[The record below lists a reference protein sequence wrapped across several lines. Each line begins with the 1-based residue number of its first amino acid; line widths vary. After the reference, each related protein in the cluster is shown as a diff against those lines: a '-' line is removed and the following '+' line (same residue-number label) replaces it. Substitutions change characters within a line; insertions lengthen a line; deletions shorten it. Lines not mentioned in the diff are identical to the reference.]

1 MIVTKFGGTSMASA
15 EQFKKVK
22 SIIDA
27 NPERQVVVVS
37 AAGKKTSDDIKITDL
52 LYTLHTHL
60 QYGVPYTDIWNMIEG
75 RYLEISRDLELSC
88 DIASD
93 LAAIKS
99 QLKKGMDQNY
109 LISRGEYL
117 SAKLMSAYLGF
128 DFVDSKDVIRFTY
141 SGTVDVERS
150 EQNAKKVFSSHG
162 KIVVPGFYGSYPNGE
177 ICLFS
182 RGGSDVTGSYLAR
195 FLNAKIYENWTDV
208 PGTLTADPRIV
219 ENPKTISQITY
230 TELRELS
237 YMGAN
242 VLHEDSISP
251 LQEKNISINIRNTN
265 EPSCPGTIIKRDCND
280 DSSVITG
287 IAGKKDF
294 VSFDILKDHMS
305 TEIGFTRRVL
315 EIFEDYK
322 INVEHIPT
330 GIDSVSVIVSGASVA
345 GCMYDIVSRIEN
357 ELGAKVNAKKE
368 LALIAIVG
376 RNMAGKSGI
385 CARIFA
391 SLSAVG
397 VNIKMIAQPPDETN
411 IIVGV
416 DNSNYKKA
424 IKALYEDFEEA
435 KWI

>member
-22 SIIDA
+22 SIIDE
-27 NPERQVVVVS
+27 NPARQVVVVS
-37 AAGKKTSDDIKITDL
+37 AAGKKNSNDIKITDL

-60 QYGVPYTDIWNMIEG
+60 VYGVPYDDIWGMISG
-75 RYLEISRDLELSC
+75 RYIEIKEELGLDC
-88 DIASD
+88 DIEAE
-93 LAAIKS
+93 LNKIKGE
-99 QLKKGMDQNY
+99 LNKNLDQNY

-128 DFVDSKDVIRFTY
+128 DFVDAKDVIRFTY
-141 SGTVDVERS
+141 SGTVDMERS
-150 EQNAKKVFSSHG
+150 EQNAKKAFSRRG
-162 KIVVPGFYGSYPNGE
+162 NIVVPGFYGSYPNGE

-182 RGGSDVTGSYLAR
+182 RGGSDITGSYLAR
-195 FLNAKIYENWTDV
+195 FLNARIYENWTDV

-219 ENPKTISQITY
+219 DNPKTISQITY

-242 VLHEDSISP
+242 VLHEDSITP
-251 LQEKNISINIRNTN
+251 VQEKNISINIRNTN
-265 EPSCPGTIIKRDCND
+265 EPSCPGTIIKRECND
-280 DSSVITG
+280 DSAVITG
-287 IAGKKDF
+287 ISGKKDF

-330 GIDSVSVIVSGASVA
+330 GIDSVSVVVSGTSV
-345 GCMYDIVSRIEN
+345 GSNMYDIVARIES
-357 ELGAKVNAKKE
+357 ELGAKVRAKKE

-376 RNMAGKSGI
+376 RNMVGKNGI
-385 CARIFA
+385 CAKIFA

-397 VNIKMIAQPPDETN
+397 INIKMIAQPPDETN

-416 DNSNYKKA
+416 DNNNYQKA
-424 IKALYEDFEEA
+424 IKALYKDFEEA
-435 KWI
+435 DWI

>member
-15 EQFKKVK
+15 DQFKKVK

-27 NPERQVVVVS
+27 DPARQVVVVS
-37 AAGKKTSDDIKITDL
+37 AAGKKNSSDIKITDL

-60 QYGVPYTDIWNMIEG
+60 VYGVPYDDIWGMIAG
-75 RYLEISRDLELSC
+75 RYIEIKEELGLTY
-88 DIASD
+88 DIEAD
-93 LAAIKS
+93 LAKIKGE
-99 QLKKGMDQNY
+99 LGKDLDQNY

-128 DFVDSKDVIRFTY
+128 DFVDAKDIIRFAY
-141 SGTVDVERS
+141 NGTVDLERS
-150 EQNAKKVFSSHG
+150 EQNAKKAFSRRG
-162 KIVVPGFYGSYPNGE
+162 NIVVPGFYGSYPNGE

-182 RGGSDVTGSYLAR
+182 RGGSDITGSYLAR
-195 FLNAKIYENWTDV
+195 FLNARIYENWTDV

-219 ENPKTISQITY
+219 DNPKTIAQITY

-242 VLHEDSISP
+242 VLHEDSITP
-251 LQEKNISINIRNTN
+251 VQEKNISINIRNTN
-265 EPSCPGTIIKRDCND
+265 EPSCPGTIIKRECND
-280 DSSVITG
+280 DKSVITG
-287 IAGKKDF
+287 ISGKKDF

-305 TEIGFTRRVL
+305 TEVGFTRRVL

-330 GIDSVSVIVSGASVA
+330 GIDSVSVVVSGSSVGA
-345 GCMYDIVSRIEN
+345 NMYDIVARIES
-357 ELGAKVNAKKE
+357 ELGAKVRAKKE

-376 RNMAGKSGI
+376 RNMAGKNGI

-397 VNIKMIAQPPDETN
+397 INIKMIAQPPDETN

-416 DNSNYKKA
+416 DNNNYKKA
-424 IKALYEDFEEA
+424 IRALYEDFE
-435 KWI
+435 KNDWL

>member
-1 MIVTKFGGTSMASA
+1 MASA
-15 EQFKKVK
+15 DQFKKVK

-27 NPERQVVVVS
+27 NPARQVVVVS
-37 AAGKKTSDDIKITDL
+37 AAGKKNSKDIKITDL

-60 QYGVPYTDIWNMIEG
+60 VYGVPYDDIWGMIAG
-75 RYLEISRDLELSC
+75 RYIEIKEELGLDCNIEAELSK
-88 DIASD
+88 
-93 LAAIKS
+93 IKS
-99 QLKKGMDQNY
+99 ELNKNIDQNY

-117 SAKLMSAYLGF
+117 SARLMSAYLGF
-128 DFVDSKDVIRFTY
+128 DFVDAKDIIRFTY
-141 SGTVDVERS
+141 SGTVDVESS
-150 EQNAKKVFSSHG
+150 EQRTKKAFSSHG
-162 KIVVPGFYGSYPNGE
+162 NIVVPGFYGAYPNGE

-182 RGGSDVTGSYLAR
+182 RGGSDITGSYLAS
-195 FLNAKIYENWTDV
+195 FLCARIYENWTDV

-219 ENPKTISQITY
+219 DNPKTIEQITY

-242 VLHEDSISP
+242 VLHEDSITP
-251 LQEKNISINIRNTN
+251 VQEKNISINIRNTN
-265 EPSCPGTIIKRDCND
+265 EPSCPGTIIKRECHDG
-280 DSSVITG
+280 SAIITG
-287 IAGKKDF
+287 ISGKKDF

-330 GIDSVSVIVSGASVA
+330 GIDSVSVVVSGASV
-345 GCMYDIVSRIEN
+345 GGNMYDIVARIEN
-357 ELGAKVNAKKE
+357 ELGAKVRAKKE

-376 RNMAGKSGI
+376 RNMVGKSGI

-391 SLSAVG
+391 SLSAAG
-397 VNIKMIAQPPDETN
+397 INIKMIAQPPDETN

-416 DNSNYKKA
+416 DNNNYQKA
-424 IKALYEDFEEA
+424 IKALYEDFEKA
-435 KWI
+435 NWI

>member
-27 NPERQVVVVS
+27 KPERQVVVVS
-37 AAGKKTSDDIKITDL
+37 APGKKTSDDVKITDL

-60 QYGVPYTDIWNMIEG
+60 QYGVPYGDIWGMIEG
-75 RYLEISRDLELSC
+75 RYLEIEEDLGLDC
-88 DIASD
+88 DIASE
-93 LAAIKS
+93 LARIKS

-117 SAKLMSAYLGF
+117 AAKLMSSYLGF
-128 DFVDSKDVIRFTY
+128 DFVDSKDIIRFTY
-141 SGTVDVERS
+141 SGTVDLERS
-150 EQNAKKVFSSHG
+150 EQNAKKAFSSHG
-162 KIVVPGFYGSYPNGE
+162 NIVVPGFYGSYPNGD

-182 RGGSDVTGSYLAR
+182 RGGSDITGSYLAR
-195 FLNAKIYENWTDV
+195 FLDARIYENWTDV
-208 PGTLTADPRIV
+208 PGTLAADPRIV

-280 DSSVITG
+280 DSSIITG
-287 IAGKKDF
+287 ISGKKDF

-330 GIDSVSVIVSGASVA
+330 GIDSASVIVSGASVA
-345 GCMYDIVSRIEN
+345 GCMYDIVSKIES
-357 ELGAKVNAKKE
+357 ELGAKVRAKKE
-368 LALIAIVG
+368 MALIAIVG
-376 RNMAGKSGI
+376 RNMVGKSGI

-397 VNIKMIAQPPDETN
+397 INIKMIAQPPDETN

-416 DNSNYKKA
+416 DNNNYQKA
-424 IKALYEDFEEA
+424 IKALYDDF
-435 KWI
+435 KSVDWI

>member
-22 SIIDA
+22 SIIDE
-27 NPERQVVVVS
+27 NPARQVVVVS
-37 AAGKKTSDDIKITDL
+37 AAGKKNSSDIKITDL

-60 QYGVPYTDIWNMIEG
+60 VYGVPYDDIWGMIAG
-75 RYLEISRDLELSC
+75 RYIEIRDELGLDC
-88 DIASD
+88 DIEAD
-93 LAAIKS
+93 LKKIQKE
-99 QLKKGMDQNY
+99 LGKGMDQNY

-117 SAKLMSAYLGF
+117 SAKLMSSYLGF
-128 DFVDSKDVIRFTY
+128 DFVDAKDIIRFTY
-141 SGTVDVERS
+141 GGTVDMERS
-150 EQNAKKVFSSHG
+150 EQNAKKAFSSRG

-182 RGGSDVTGSYLAR
+182 RGGSDITGSYLAR
-195 FLNAKIYENWTDV
+195 FLNARVYENWTDV

-219 ENPKTISQITY
+219 DNPKTISQITY

-242 VLHEDSISP
+242 VLHEDSITP
-251 LQEKNISINIRNTN
+251 VQEKNISINIRNTN
-265 EPSCPGTIIKRDCND
+265 EPSCPGTIIKRECND
-280 DSSVITG
+280 DSAVITG
-287 IAGKKDF
+287 ISGKKDF

-330 GIDSVSVIVSGASVA
+330 GIDSVSVVVSGTSV
-345 GCMYDIVSRIEN
+345 GSNMYDIVARIES
-357 ELGAKVNAKKE
+357 ELGARVRAKKE

-376 RNMAGKSGI
+376 RNMVGKNGI

-391 SLSAVG
+391 SLSAAG
-397 VNIKMIAQPPDETN
+397 INIKMIAQPPDETN

-424 IKALYEDFEEA
+424 IRALYEDFEREN
-435 KWI
+435 WI

>member
-15 EQFKKVK
+15 DQFKKVK
-22 SIIDA
+22 SIIDR
-27 NPERQVVVVS
+27 NSDRQVVVVS
-37 AAGKKTSDDIKITDL
+37 AAGKKDSKDIKITDL

-60 QYGVPYTDIWNMIEG
+60 VYGVPYDDIWGMIEG
-75 RYLEISRDLELSC
+75 RYLEIARELELDC
-88 DIASD
+88 NIEAE
-93 LAAIKS
+93 LAKIKGELGKS
-99 QLKKGMDQNY
+99 IDQNY

-128 DFVDSKDVIRFTY
+128 DFVDAKDIIRFTY
-141 SGTVDVERS
+141 SGTVDVESS
-150 EQNAKKVFSSHG
+150 EQRTKKAFSSRG
-162 KIVVPGFYGSYPNGE
+162 KIVVPGFYGAYPNGD

-182 RGGSDVTGSYLAR
+182 RGGSDITGSYLAR
-195 FLNAKIYENWTDV
+195 FLGARVYENWTDV

-219 ENPKTISQITY
+219 DNPKTISQITY

-242 VLHEDSISP
+242 VLHEDSITP
-251 LQEKNISINIRNTN
+251 VQEKNISINIRNTN
-265 EPSCPGTIIKRDCND
+265 EPSCPGTIIKRECND
-280 DSSVITG
+280 DSTVITG
-287 IAGKKDF
+287 ISGKKDF

-330 GIDSVSVIVSGASVA
+330 GIDSVSVVVSGASV
-345 GCMYDIVSRIEN
+345 GSNMYDIVARIES
-357 ELGAKVNAKKE
+357 ELGAKVRAKKE

-376 RNMAGKSGI
+376 RNMVGKSGI

-416 DNSNYKKA
+416 DNNNYKKA
-424 IKALYEDFEEA
+424 IRALYEDFEKA
-435 KWI
+435 DWI

>member
-15 EQFKKVK
+15 EQFRKVK
-22 SIIDA
+22 SIIDE
-27 NPERQVVVVS
+27 NPARQVVVVS
-37 AAGKKTSDDIKITDL
+37 AAGKKNSGDIKITDL

-60 QYGVPYTDIWNMIEG
+60 VYGVPYDDIWGMIAG
-75 RYLEISRDLELSC
+75 RYIEIKEELGLDCDIEADLKKIKNELS
-88 DIASD
+88 
-93 LAAIKS
+93 KS
-99 QLKKGMDQNY
+99 IDQNY

-117 SAKLMSAYLGF
+117 SAKLMSSYLGF
-128 DFVDSKDVIRFTY
+128 DFVDSKDLIRFTY

-150 EQNAKKVFSSHG
+150 EQNTKKAFSRRG

-182 RGGSDVTGSYLAR
+182 RGGSDITGSYLAR
-195 FLNAKIYENWTDV
+195 FLNARVYENWTDV

-219 ENPKTISQITY
+219 DNPKTISQITY

-242 VLHEDSISP
+242 VLHEDSITP
-251 LQEKNISINIRNTN
+251 VQEKNISINIRNTN
-265 EPSCPGTIIKRDCND
+265 EPSCPGTIIKRECND
-280 DSSVITG
+280 DSMVITG
-287 IAGKKDF
+287 ISGKKDF

-330 GIDSVSVIVSGASVA
+330 GIDSVSVIVSGTSV
-345 GCMYDIVSRIEN
+345 GSNMYDIVARIESD
-357 ELGAKVNAKKE
+357 LGARVNAKKE

-376 RNMAGKSGI
+376 RNMVGKSGI

-391 SLSAVG
+391 ALSAVG
-397 VNIKMIAQPPDETN
+397 INIKMIAQPPDETN

-424 IKALYEDFEEA
+424 IKALYEDFEKA
-435 KWI
+435 NWI

>member
-15 EQFKKVK
+15 DQFRKVK

-27 NPERQVVVVS
+27 NPARQVVVVS
-37 AAGKKTSDDIKITDL
+37 AAGKKNSNDIKITDL

-60 QYGVPYTDIWNMIEG
+60 IYGVPYDDIWGMIEG
-75 RYLEISRDLELSC
+75 RYLEIARELC
-88 DIASD
+88 LDCNIEAE
-93 LAAIKS
+93 LAKIKGE
-99 QLKKGMDQNY
+99 LNKNIDQNY

-117 SAKLMSAYLGF
+117 SARLMSAYLGF
-128 DFVDSKDVIRFTY
+128 DFVDAKDIIRFTY
-141 SGTVDVERS
+141 SGTVDVESS
-150 EQNAKKVFSSHG
+150 EAKTKKAFSSHG
-162 KIVVPGFYGSYPNGE
+162 NIVVPGFYGSYPNGE

-182 RGGSDVTGSYLAR
+182 RGGSDITGSYLAR
-195 FLNAKIYENWTDV
+195 FLNARIYENWTDV

-219 ENPKTISQITY
+219 DNPKTISQITY

-242 VLHEDSISP
+242 VLHEDSITP
-251 LQEKNISINIRNTN
+251 VQEKNISINIRNTN
-265 EPSCPGTIIKRDCND
+265 EPSCPGTIIKRECHDE
-280 DSSVITG
+280 SAIITG
-287 IAGKKDF
+287 ISGKKDF

-330 GIDSVSVIVSGASVA
+330 GIDSVSVVVSGSSV
-345 GCMYDIVSRIEN
+345 GSNMYDIVARIEN
-357 ELGAKVNAKKE
+357 ELGAKVRAKKE

-376 RNMAGKSGI
+376 RNMVGKSGI

-397 VNIKMIAQPPDETN
+397 INIKMIAQPPDETN

-416 DNSNYKKA
+416 DNNNYKKA
-424 IKALYEDFEEA
+424 IKALYEDFEKA
-435 KWI
+435 NWI

>member
-22 SIIDA
+22 SIIDE
-27 NPERQVVVVS
+27 NPARQVVVVS
-37 AAGKKTSDDIKITDL
+37 AAGKKNSSDIKITDL

-60 QYGVPYTDIWNMIEG
+60 VYGVPYDDIWGMISG
-75 RYLEISRDLELSC
+75 RYIEIKEELGLNC
-88 DIASD
+88 DIEAE
-93 LAAIKS
+93 LAKIKGE
-99 QLKKGMDQNY
+99 LNKNLDQNY

-128 DFVDSKDVIRFTY
+128 DFVDAKDIIRFTY
-141 SGTVDVERS
+141 SGTVDTERS
-150 EQNAKKVFSSHG
+150 EQNAKKAFSRRG
-162 KIVVPGFYGSYPNGE
+162 NIVVPGFYGSYPNGE

-182 RGGSDVTGSYLAR
+182 RGGSDITGSYLAR
-195 FLNAKIYENWTDV
+195 FLNARIYENWTDV

-219 ENPKTISQITY
+219 DNPKTISQITY

-242 VLHEDSISP
+242 VLHEDSITP
-251 LQEKNISINIRNTN
+251 VQEKNISINIRNTN
-265 EPSCPGTIIKRDCND
+265 EPSCPGTIIKRECND
-280 DSSVITG
+280 DSAVITG
-287 IAGKKDF
+287 ISGKKDF

-330 GIDSVSVIVSGASVA
+330 GIDSVSVVVSGTSV
-345 GCMYDIVSRIEN
+345 GSNMYDIVARIEN
-357 ELGAKVNAKKE
+357 ELGARVRAKKE

-376 RNMAGKSGI
+376 RNRVGKSGI

-397 VNIKMIAQPPDETN
+397 INIKMIAQPPDETN

-424 IKALYEDFEEA
+424 IKALYADFEA
-435 KWI
+435 ANWI

>member
-15 EQFKKVK
+15 EQFQKVK

-27 NPERQVVVVS
+27 NPARQVVVVS
-37 AAGKKTSDDIKITDL
+37 AAGKKDSKDIKITDL

-60 QYGVPYTDIWNMIEG
+60 VYGVPYDDIWGMIEG
-75 RYLEISRDLELSC
+75 RYLEIARDLGINC
-88 DIASD
+88 DIEAD
-93 LAAIKS
+93 LAKIKGE
-99 QLKKGMDQNY
+99 LNKNLDQNY

-117 SAKLMSAYLGF
+117 SARLMSAYLGF
-128 DFVDSKDVIRFTY
+128 DFVDAKDIIRFTY
-141 SGTVDVERS
+141 SGAVDIERS
-150 EQNAKKVFSSHG
+150 EQNAKRAFSSRG
-162 KIVVPGFYGSYPNGE
+162 GIVVPGFYGSYPNGE

-182 RGGSDVTGSYLAR
+182 RGGSDITGSYLAR
-195 FLNAKIYENWTDV
+195 FLGARIYENWTDV

-219 ENPKTISQITY
+219 DNPKTISQITY

-242 VLHEDSISP
+242 VLHEDSITP
-251 LQEKNISINIRNTN
+251 VQEKNISINIRNTN
-265 EPSCPGTIIKRDCND
+265 EPSCPGTIIKRECND
-280 DSSVITG
+280 DSAVITG
-287 IAGKKDF
+287 ISGKKDF

-330 GIDSVSVIVSGASVA
+330 GIDSVSVIVSGSSV
-345 GCMYDIVSRIEN
+345 GSNMYDIVARIEE
-357 ELGAKVNAKKE
+357 ELGARVRAKKE

-376 RNMAGKSGI
+376 RNMVGKNGI

-397 VNIKMIAQPPDETN
+397 INIKMIAQPPDETN

-416 DNSNYKKA
+416 DNNNYQKA
-424 IKALYEDFEEA
+424 IRALYEDFEKA
-435 KWI
+435 NWI

>member
-15 EQFKKVK
+15 DQFKKVK

-27 NPERQVVVVS
+27 NPARQVVVVS
-37 AAGKKTSDDIKITDL
+37 AAGKKDSKDIKITDL

-60 QYGVPYTDIWNMIEG
+60 VYGVPYDDIWGMISG
-75 RYLEISRDLELSC
+75 RYIEIKEELGLNC
-88 DIASD
+88 DIEAE
-93 LAAIKS
+93 LAKIKGE
-99 QLKKGMDQNY
+99 LNKNLDQNY

-128 DFVDSKDVIRFTY
+128 DFVDAKDIIRFTY
-141 SGTVDVERS
+141 SGTVDMERS
-150 EQNAKKVFSSHG
+150 EQNAKKAFSSRG
-162 KIVVPGFYGSYPNGE
+162 NIVVPGFYGSYPNGE

-182 RGGSDVTGSYLAR
+182 RGGSDITGSYLAR
-195 FLNAKIYENWTDV
+195 FLNARIYENWTDV

-219 ENPKTISQITY
+219 DNPKTISQITY

-242 VLHEDSISP
+242 VLHEDSITP
-251 LQEKNISINIRNTN
+251 VQEKNISINIRNTN
-265 EPSCPGTIIKRDCND
+265 EPSCPGTIIKRECND
-280 DSSVITG
+280 DSAFITG
-287 IAGKKDF
+287 ISGKKDF

-330 GIDSVSVIVSGASVA
+330 GIDSVSVIVSGTSV
-345 GCMYDIVSRIEN
+345 GGNMYDIVARIEN
-357 ELGAKVNAKKE
+357 ELGAKVRAKKE

-376 RNMAGKSGI
+376 RNMVGKSGI

-391 SLSAVG
+391 SLSAAG
-397 VNIKMIAQPPDETN
+397 INIKMIAQPPDETN

-416 DNSNYKKA
+416 DNNNYQKA
-424 IKALYEDFEEA
+424 IKALYEDFEKA
-435 KWI
+435 NWI

>member
-22 SIIDA
+22 SIIDE
-27 NPERQVVVVS
+27 NPARQVVVVS
-37 AAGKKTSDDIKITDL
+37 AAGKKHSKDIKITDL

-60 QYGVPYTDIWNMIEG
+60 VYGVPYDDIWGMIAG
-75 RYLEISRDLELSC
+75 RYIEIKEELGLDC
-88 DIASD
+88 DIEAD
-93 LAAIKS
+93 LAKIKNE
-99 QLKKGMDQNY
+99 LGKGIDQNY

-117 SAKLMSAYLGF
+117 SAKLMSSYLGF
-128 DFVDSKDVIRFTY
+128 DFVDAKDIIRFTY

-150 EQNAKKVFSSHG
+150 EQNAKKAFSSRG

-182 RGGSDVTGSYLAR
+182 RGGSDITGSYLAR
-195 FLNAKIYENWTDV
+195 FLNARIYENWTDV

-219 ENPKTISQITY
+219 DNPKTISQITY

-242 VLHEDSISP
+242 VLHEDSITP
-251 LQEKNISINIRNTN
+251 VQEKNMSINIRNTN
-265 EPSCPGTIIKRDCND
+265 EPSCPGTIIKRECND
-280 DSSVITG
+280 DSAVITG
-287 IAGKKDF
+287 ISGKKDF

-330 GIDSVSVIVSGASVA
+330 GIDSVSVVVSGSSV
-345 GCMYDIVSRIEN
+345 GSNMYDIVARIEN
-357 ELGAKVNAKKE
+357 ELGARVRAKKE

-376 RNMAGKSGI
+376 RNMVGKNGI

-391 SLSAVG
+391 SLSSVG

-424 IKALYEDFEEA
+424 IKALYEDFEKA
-435 KWI
+435 NWI

>member
-15 EQFKKVK
+15 EQFRKVK
-22 SIIDA
+22 SIIDE
-27 NPERQVVVVS
+27 NPARQVVVVS
-37 AAGKKTSDDIKITDL
+37 AAGKKNSSDIKITDL

-60 QYGVPYTDIWNMIEG
+60 VYGVPYDDIWGMIAG
-75 RYLEISRDLELSC
+75 RYLEIAKELELDC
-88 DIASD
+88 DIEAD
-93 LAAIKS
+93 
-99 QLKKGMDQNY
+99 LKKIKNELGKNIDQNY

-128 DFVDSKDVIRFTY
+128 DFVDSKDLIRFTY
-141 SGTVDVERS
+141 SGAVDIERS
-150 EQNAKKVFSSHG
+150 EQNTKKAFSRRG
-162 KIVVPGFYGSYPNGE
+162 KIVVPGFYGAYPNGE

-182 RGGSDVTGSYLAR
+182 RGGSDITGSYLAR
-195 FLNAKIYENWTDV
+195 FLNARVYENWTDV

-219 ENPKTISQITY
+219 DNPKTISQITY

-242 VLHEDSISP
+242 VLHEDSITP
-251 LQEKNISINIRNTN
+251 VQEKNISINIRNTN
-265 EPSCPGTIIKRDCND
+265 EPSCPGTIIKRECND

-287 IAGKKDF
+287 ISGKKDF

-330 GIDSVSVIVSGASVA
+330 GIDSVSVIVSGTSV
-345 GCMYDIVSRIEN
+345 GSNMYDIVARIES
-357 ELGAKVNAKKE
+357 ELGARVNAKKE

-376 RNMAGKSGI
+376 RNMVGKSGI
-385 CARIFA
+385 CAKVFA

-397 VNIKMIAQPPDETN
+397 INIKMIAQPPDETN

-424 IKALYEDFEEA
+424 IRALYEDFEKA
-435 KWI
+435 NWI

>member
-15 EQFKKVK
+15 EQFRKVK
-22 SIIDA
+22 SIIDE
-27 NPERQVVVVS
+27 NPARQVVVVS
-37 AAGKKTSDDIKITDL
+37 AAGKKNSSDIKITDL

-60 QYGVPYTDIWNMIEG
+60 IYGVPYDDIWGMISG
-75 RYLEISRDLELSC
+75 RYIEIKEELGLDC
-88 DIASD
+88 DIEAE
-93 LAAIKS
+93 LAKIKGE
-99 QLKKGMDQNY
+99 LNKNLDQNY

-128 DFVDSKDVIRFTY
+128 DFVDAKDIIRFTY
-141 SGTVDVERS
+141 SGTVDIERS
-150 EQNAKKVFSSHG
+150 EQNAKKAFSRRG
-162 KIVVPGFYGSYPNGE
+162 NIVVPGFYGSYPNGE

-182 RGGSDVTGSYLAR
+182 RGGSDITGSYLAR
-195 FLNAKIYENWTDV
+195 FLNARVYENWTDV

-219 ENPKTISQITY
+219 DNPKTISQITY

-242 VLHEDSISP
+242 VLHEDSITP
-251 LQEKNISINIRNTN
+251 VQEKNISINIRNTN
-265 EPSCPGTIIKRDCND
+265 EPSCPGTIIKRECND
-280 DSSVITG
+280 DSALITG
-287 IAGKKDF
+287 ISGKKDF

-315 EIFEDYK
+315 GIFEDYK

-330 GIDSVSVIVSGASVA
+330 GIDSVSVIVSGSSV
-345 GCMYDIVSRIEN
+345 GSNMYDIVARIEE
-357 ELGAKVNAKKE
+357 ELGAKVRAKKE

-376 RNMAGKSGI
+376 RNMVGKNGI
-385 CARIFA
+385 CARVFA

-397 VNIKMIAQPPDETN
+397 INIKMIAQPPDETN

-416 DNSNYKKA
+416 DNSNYQKA
-424 IKALYEDFEEA
+424 IKALYEDFEKA
-435 KWI
+435 NWI

>member
-22 SIIDA
+22 SIIDQ

-37 AAGKKTSDDIKITDL
+37 AAGKKSSDDIKITDL
-52 LYTLHTHL
+52 LYTLYTHL

-75 RYLEISRDLELSC
+75 RYVEIATDLGLSY

-93 LAAIKS
+93 LATIKS

-128 DFVDSKDVIRFTY
+128 DFVDSKDIIRFTY

-150 EQNAKKVFSSHG
+150 EQNCKKVFSSHG
-162 KIVVPGFYGSYPNGE
+162 KIVVPGFYGAYPNGE

-182 RGGSDVTGSYLAR
+182 RGGSDITGSYLAR
-195 FLNAKIYENWTDV
+195 FLDAKMYENWTDV

-265 EPSCPGTIIKRDCND
+265 EPSCPGTIIKRDCTD
-280 DSSVITG
+280 ESSVITG

-305 TEIGFTRRVL
+305 TEIGFTRRLL

-322 INVEHIPT
+322 INVEHLPT
-330 GIDSVSVIVSGASVA
+330 GIDSVSVVVSGSSVA
-345 GCMYDIVSRIEN
+345 GCMYDIVSRIES

-385 CARIFA
+385 CSRIFA
-391 SLSAVG
+391 SLSG
-397 VNIKMIAQPPDETN
+397 IGINIKMIAQPPDETN

-416 DNSNYKKA
+416 DNSDFKKA
-424 IKALYEDFEEA
+424 IKALYEDFENA
-435 KWI
+435 NWI

>member
-1 MIVTKFGGTSMASA
+1 MASA

-37 AAGKKTSDDIKITDL
+37 APGKKTSDDIKITDL
-52 LYTLHTHL
+52 LYTLYTHL
-60 QYGVPYTDIWNMIEG
+60 QYGVPYNDIWGMIEG
-75 RYLEISRDLELSC
+75 RYFEIARDLNLNC
-88 DIASD
+88 DIASE
-93 LAAIKS
+93 LARIKS

-117 SAKLMSAYLGF
+117 AAKLMSSYLGF
-128 DFVDSKDVIRFTY
+128 DFVDSKDIIRFTY
-141 SGTVDVERS
+141 SGTVDLERS
-150 EQNAKKVFSSHG
+150 EQNAKKAFSSRG
-162 KIVVPGFYGSYPNGE
+162 NIVVPGFYGSYPNGD

-182 RGGSDVTGSYLAR
+182 RGGSDITGSYLAR
-195 FLNAKIYENWTDV
+195 FLDARIYENWTDV
-208 PGTLTADPRIV
+208 PGTLAADPRIV

-287 IAGKKDF
+287 ISGKKDF

-330 GIDSVSVIVSGASVA
+330 GIDSASVIVSGASVS
-345 GCMYDIVSRIEN
+345 GCMYDIVSKIES
-357 ELGAKVNAKKE
+357 ELGAKVRAKKE

-376 RNMAGKSGI
+376 GNMVGKSGI

-397 VNIKMIAQPPDETN
+397 INIKMIAQPPDETN

-416 DNSNYKKA
+416 DNNNYQKA
-424 IKALYEDFEEA
+424 IKALYDDF
-435 KWI
+435 KSVDWI

>member
-22 SIIDA
+22 SIIDE
-27 NPERQVVVVS
+27 NPARQVVVVS
-37 AAGKKTSDDIKITDL
+37 AAGKKNSNDIKITDL

-60 QYGVPYTDIWNMIEG
+60 VYGVPYDDIWGMISG
-75 RYLEISRDLELSC
+75 RYIEIKEELGLDC
-88 DIASD
+88 DIETE
-93 LAAIKS
+93 LNKIKGE
-99 QLKKGMDQNY
+99 LNKNLDQNY

-128 DFVDSKDVIRFTY
+128 DFVDAKDVIRFTY
-141 SGTVDVERS
+141 SGTVDMERS
-150 EQNAKKVFSSHG
+150 EQNAKKAFSRRG
-162 KIVVPGFYGSYPNGE
+162 NIVVPGFYGSYPNGE

-182 RGGSDVTGSYLAR
+182 RGGSDITGSYLAR
-195 FLNAKIYENWTDV
+195 FLNARIYENWTDV

-219 ENPKTISQITY
+219 DNPKTISQITY

-242 VLHEDSISP
+242 VLHEDSITP
-251 LQEKNISINIRNTN
+251 VQEKNISINIRNTN
-265 EPSCPGTIIKRDCND
+265 EPSCPGTIIKRECND
-280 DSSVITG
+280 DSAVITG
-287 IAGKKDF
+287 ISGKKDF

-330 GIDSVSVIVSGASVA
+330 GIDSVSVVVSGTSV
-345 GCMYDIVSRIEN
+345 GSNMYDIVARIES
-357 ELGAKVNAKKE
+357 ELGAKVRAKKE

-376 RNMAGKSGI
+376 RNMVGKNGI
-385 CARIFA
+385 CAKIFA

-397 VNIKMIAQPPDETN
+397 INIKMIAQPPDETN

-416 DNSNYKKA
+416 DNNNYQKA
-424 IKALYEDFEEA
+424 IKALYKDFEEA
-435 KWI
+435 DWI

>member
-22 SIIDA
+22 SIIDE
-27 NPERQVVVVS
+27 NPARQVVVVS
-37 AAGKKTSDDIKITDL
+37 AAGKKNSNDIKITDL

-60 QYGVPYTDIWNMIEG
+60 VYGVPYDDIWGMISG
-75 RYLEISRDLELSC
+75 RYIEIKEELGLDC
-88 DIASD
+88 DIEAD
-93 LAAIKS
+93 
-99 QLKKGMDQNY
+99 LKKIKGELNKNLDQNY

-117 SAKLMSAYLGF
+117 SAKLMSEYLGF
-128 DFVDSKDVIRFTY
+128 DFVDAKDIIRFTY
-141 SGTVDVERS
+141 SGTVDMERS
-150 EQNAKKVFSSHG
+150 EQNAKKAFSRRG
-162 KIVVPGFYGSYPNGE
+162 NIVVPGFYGSYPNGE

-182 RGGSDVTGSYLAR
+182 RGGSDITGSYLAR
-195 FLNAKIYENWTDV
+195 FLNARIYENWTDV

-219 ENPKTISQITY
+219 DNPKTISQITY

-242 VLHEDSISP
+242 VLHEDSITP
-251 LQEKNISINIRNTN
+251 VQEKNISINIRNTN
-265 EPSCPGTIIKRDCND
+265 EPSCPGTIIKRECND
-280 DSSVITG
+280 DSAVITG
-287 IAGKKDF
+287 ISGKKDF

-330 GIDSVSVIVSGASVA
+330 GIDSVSVVVSGTSV
-345 GCMYDIVSRIEN
+345 GSNMYDIVARIEN
-357 ELGAKVNAKKE
+357 ELGAKVRAKKE

-376 RNMAGKSGI
+376 RNMVGKSGI

-397 VNIKMIAQPPDETN
+397 INIKMIAQPPDETN

-416 DNSNYKKA
+416 DNNNYQKA
-424 IKALYEDFEEA
+424 IKALYADFEKAE
-435 KWI
+435 WI

>member
-15 EQFKKVK
+15 DQFKKVK

-27 NPERQVVVVS
+27 DPARQVVVVS
-37 AAGKKTSDDIKITDL
+37 AAGKKNSSDIKITDL

-60 QYGVPYTDIWNMIEG
+60 VYGVPYDDIWGMIAG
-75 RYLEISRDLELSC
+75 RYIEIKEELGLTY
-88 DIASD
+88 DIEAD
-93 LAAIKS
+93 LAKIKGE
-99 QLKKGMDQNY
+99 LGKGLDQNY

-128 DFVDSKDVIRFTY
+128 DFVDAKDIIRFAY
-141 SGTVDVERS
+141 NGTVDLERS
-150 EQNAKKVFSSHG
+150 EQNAKKAFSRRG
-162 KIVVPGFYGSYPNGE
+162 NIVVPGFYGSYPNGE

-182 RGGSDVTGSYLAR
+182 RGGSDITGSYLAR
-195 FLNAKIYENWTDV
+195 FLNARIYENWTDV

-219 ENPKTISQITY
+219 DNPKTIAQITY

-242 VLHEDSISP
+242 VLHEDSITP
-251 LQEKNISINIRNTN
+251 VQEKNISINIRNTN
-265 EPSCPGTIIKRDCND
+265 EPSCPGTIIKRECND
-280 DSSVITG
+280 DKAVITG
-287 IAGKKDF
+287 ISGKKDF

-305 TEIGFTRRVL
+305 TEVGFTRRVL

-330 GIDSVSVIVSGASVA
+330 GIDSVSVVVSGSSVGA
-345 GCMYDIVSRIEN
+345 NMYDIVARIES
-357 ELGAKVNAKKE
+357 ELGAKVRAKKE

-376 RNMAGKSGI
+376 RNMAGKNGI

-397 VNIKMIAQPPDETN
+397 INIKMIAQPPDETN

-416 DNSNYKKA
+416 DNNNYKKA
-424 IKALYEDFEEA
+424 IRALYEDFE
-435 KWI
+435 KNDWI

>member
-15 EQFKKVK
+15 DQFRKVK
-22 SIIDA
+22 SIIDE
-27 NPERQVVVVS
+27 NPARQVVVVS
-37 AAGKKTSDDIKITDL
+37 AAGKKNSKDIKITDL

-60 QYGVPYTDIWNMIEG
+60 IYGVPYDDIWGMISG
-75 RYLEISRDLELSC
+75 RYIEIKEELGLDC
-88 DIASD
+88 NIEAE
-93 LAAIKS
+93 LAKIKS
-99 QLKKGMDQNY
+99 ELNKNIDQNY

-117 SAKLMSAYLGF
+117 SARLMSAYLGF
-128 DFVDSKDVIRFTY
+128 DFVDAKDIIRFTY
-141 SGTVDVERS
+141 SGTVDVESS
-150 EQNAKKVFSSHG
+150 EARTKKAFSSHG
-162 KIVVPGFYGSYPNGE
+162 NIVVPGFYGSYPNGE

-182 RGGSDVTGSYLAR
+182 RGGSDITGSYLAR
-195 FLNAKIYENWTDV
+195 FLNARIYENWTDV

-219 ENPKTISQITY
+219 DNPKTISQITY

-242 VLHEDSISP
+242 VLHEDSITP
-251 LQEKNISINIRNTN
+251 VQEKNISINIRNTN
-265 EPSCPGTIIKRDCND
+265 EPSCPGTIIKRECND
-280 DSSVITG
+280 DSAVITG
-287 IAGKKDF
+287 ISGKKDF

-330 GIDSVSVIVSGASVA
+330 GIDSVSVVVSGTSV
-345 GCMYDIVSRIEN
+345 GSNMYDIVARIES
-357 ELGAKVNAKKE
+357 ELGAKVRAKKE

-376 RNMAGKSGI
+376 RNMVGKNGI
-385 CARIFA
+385 CAKIFA

-397 VNIKMIAQPPDETN
+397 INIKMIAQPPDETN

-416 DNSNYKKA
+416 DNNNYQKA
-424 IKALYEDFEEA
+424 IKALYKDFEEA
-435 KWI
+435 DWI

>member
-22 SIIDA
+22 SIIDE
-27 NPERQVVVVS
+27 NPARQVVVVS
-37 AAGKKTSDDIKITDL
+37 AAGKKNSSDIKITDL

-60 QYGVPYTDIWNMIEG
+60 VYGVPYDDIWGMISG
-75 RYLEISRDLELSC
+75 RYIEIRNELGLDC
-88 DIASD
+88 DIEAD
-93 LAAIKS
+93 
-99 QLKKGMDQNY
+99 LKKIKNELNKSIDQNY

-117 SAKLMSAYLGF
+117 SAKLMSSYLGF
-128 DFVDSKDVIRFTY
+128 DFVDAKDLIRFTY
-141 SGTVDVERS
+141 SGTVDIERS
-150 EQNAKKVFSSHG
+150 EQNAKKAFSSRG

-182 RGGSDVTGSYLAR
+182 RGGSDITGSYLAR
-195 FLNAKIYENWTDV
+195 FLGARVYENWTDV

-219 ENPKTISQITY
+219 DNPKTIAQITY

-242 VLHEDSISP
+242 VLHEDSITP
-251 LQEKNISINIRNTN
+251 VQEKNISINIRNTN
-265 EPSCPGTIIKRDCND
+265 EPSCPGTIIKRECND
-280 DSSVITG
+280 DSAIITG
-287 IAGKKDF
+287 ISGKKDF

-330 GIDSVSVIVSGASVA
+330 GIDSVSVVVSGTSV
-345 GCMYDIVSRIEN
+345 GSNMYDIVARIES
-357 ELGAKVNAKKE
+357 ELGARVRAKKE

-376 RNMAGKSGI
+376 RNMVGKSGI

-391 SLSAVG
+391 SLSAAG
-397 VNIKMIAQPPDETN
+397 INIKMIAQPPDETN

-424 IKALYEDFEEA
+424 IKALYADFEA
-435 KWI
+435 ANWI

>member
-15 EQFKKVK
+15 EQFRKVK
-22 SIIDA
+22 SIIDE
-27 NPERQVVVVS
+27 NPARQVVVVS
-37 AAGKKTSDDIKITDL
+37 AAGKKNSSDIKITDL

-60 QYGVPYTDIWNMIEG
+60 IYGVPYDDIWGMISG
-75 RYLEISRDLELSC
+75 RYIEIKEELGLDC
-88 DIASD
+88 DIEAE
-93 LAAIKS
+93 LAKIKGE
-99 QLKKGMDQNY
+99 LNKNLDQNY

-128 DFVDSKDVIRFTY
+128 DFVDAKDIIRFTY
-141 SGTVDVERS
+141 SGTVDMERS
-150 EQNAKKVFSSHG
+150 EQNAKKAFSRRG
-162 KIVVPGFYGSYPNGE
+162 NIVVPGFYGSYPNGE

-182 RGGSDVTGSYLAR
+182 RGGSDITGSYLAR
-195 FLNAKIYENWTDV
+195 FLNARVYENWTDV

-219 ENPKTISQITY
+219 DNPKTISQITY

-242 VLHEDSISP
+242 VLHEDSITP
-251 LQEKNISINIRNTN
+251 VQEKNISINIRNTN
-265 EPSCPGTIIKRDCND
+265 EPSCPGTIIKRECND
-280 DSSVITG
+280 DSALITG
-287 IAGKKDF
+287 ISGKKDF

-315 EIFEDYK
+315 GIFEDYK

-330 GIDSVSVIVSGASVA
+330 GIDSVSVIVSGSSV
-345 GCMYDIVSRIEN
+345 GSNMYDIVARIEE
-357 ELGAKVNAKKE
+357 ELGAKVRAKKE

-376 RNMAGKSGI
+376 RNMVGKNGI
-385 CARIFA
+385 CARVFA

-397 VNIKMIAQPPDETN
+397 INIKMIAQPPDETN

-416 DNSNYKKA
+416 DNSNYQKD
-424 IKALYEDFEEA
+424 IKALYEDFEKA
-435 KWI
+435 NWI

>member
-15 EQFKKVK
+15 DQFRKVK
-22 SIIDA
+22 SIIDE
-27 NPERQVVVVS
+27 NPARQVVVVS
-37 AAGKKTSDDIKITDL
+37 AAGKKNSNDIKITDL

-60 QYGVPYTDIWNMIEG
+60 VYGVPYDDIWGMIAG
-75 RYLEISRDLELSC
+75 RYIEIKEELGLDC
-88 DIASD
+88 DIESE
-93 LAAIKS
+93 LAKIKGELNKS
-99 QLKKGMDQNY
+99 LDQNY

-128 DFVDSKDVIRFTY
+128 DFVDAKDIIRFTY
-141 SGTVDVERS
+141 SGTVDIERS
-150 EQNAKKVFSSHG
+150 EQNAKKAFSRRG
-162 KIVVPGFYGSYPNGE
+162 NIVVPGFYGSYPNGE

-182 RGGSDVTGSYLAR
+182 RGGSDITGSYLAR
-195 FLNAKIYENWTDV
+195 FLNARIYENWTDV

-219 ENPKTISQITY
+219 DNPKTISQITY

-242 VLHEDSISP
+242 VLHEDSITP
-251 LQEKNISINIRNTN
+251 VQEKNISINIRNTN
-265 EPSCPGTIIKRDCND
+265 EPSCPGTIIKRECND
-280 DSSVITG
+280 DSAVITG
-287 IAGKKDF
+287 ISGKKDF

-330 GIDSVSVIVSGASVA
+330 GIDSVSVVVSGTSV
-345 GCMYDIVSRIEN
+345 GSNMYDIVARIEN
-357 ELGAKVNAKKE
+357 ELGARVRAKKE

-376 RNMAGKSGI
+376 RNMVGKSGI

-397 VNIKMIAQPPDETN
+397 INIKMIAQPPDETN

-416 DNSNYKKA
+416 DNNNYKKA
-424 IKALYEDFEEA
+424 IKALYADFEEA
-435 KWI
+435 NWI

>member
-22 SIIDA
+22 SIIDE
-27 NPERQVVVVS
+27 NPARQVVVVS
-37 AAGKKTSDDIKITDL
+37 AAGKKDSKDIKITDL

-60 QYGVPYTDIWNMIEG
+60 IYGVPYDDIWGMISG
-75 RYLEISRDLELSC
+75 RYIEIKEELGLDC
-88 DIASD
+88 DIEAE
-93 LAAIKS
+93 LAKIKGELNKS
-99 QLKKGMDQNY
+99 IDQNY

-128 DFVDSKDVIRFTY
+128 DFVDAKDIIRFTY
-141 SGTVDVERS
+141 SGTVDMERS
-150 EQNAKKVFSSHG
+150 EQNAKKAFSRRG
-162 KIVVPGFYGSYPNGE
+162 NIVVPGFYGSYPNGE

-182 RGGSDVTGSYLAR
+182 RGGSDITGSYLAR
-195 FLNAKIYENWTDV
+195 FLNARVYENWTDV

-219 ENPKTISQITY
+219 DNPKTISQITY

-242 VLHEDSISP
+242 VLHEDSITP
-251 LQEKNISINIRNTN
+251 VQEKNISINIRNTN
-265 EPSCPGTIIKRDCND
+265 EPSCPGTIIKRECND
-280 DSSVITG
+280 DSAVITG
-287 IAGKKDF
+287 ISGKKDF

-305 TEIGFTRRVL
+305 TEVGFTRRVL

-330 GIDSVSVIVSGASVA
+330 GIDSVSVVVSGTSV
-345 GCMYDIVSRIEN
+345 GSNMYDIVARIES
-357 ELGAKVNAKKE
+357 ELGARVRAKKE

-376 RNMAGKSGI
+376 RNMVGKNGI

-397 VNIKMIAQPPDETN
+397 INIKMIAQPPDETN

-424 IKALYEDFEEA
+424 IKALYEDFEKA
-435 KWI
+435 DWI

>member
-22 SIIDA
+22 SIIDE
-27 NPERQVVVVS
+27 NPARQVVVVS
-37 AAGKKTSDDIKITDL
+37 AAGKKNSNDIKITDL

-60 QYGVPYTDIWNMIEG
+60 VYGVPYDDIWGMISG
-75 RYLEISRDLELSC
+75 RYIEIKEELGLDC
-88 DIASD
+88 DIEAE
-93 LAAIKS
+93 LAKIKGE
-99 QLKKGMDQNY
+99 LNKNLDQNY

-128 DFVDSKDVIRFTY
+128 DFVDAKDVIRFTY
-141 SGTVDVERS
+141 SGTVDMERS
-150 EQNAKKVFSSHG
+150 EQNAKKAFSRRG
-162 KIVVPGFYGSYPNGE
+162 NIVVPGFYGSYPNGE

-182 RGGSDVTGSYLAR
+182 RGGSDITGSYLAR
-195 FLNAKIYENWTDV
+195 FLNARIYENWTDV

-219 ENPKTISQITY
+219 DNPKTISQITY

-242 VLHEDSISP
+242 VLHEDSITP
-251 LQEKNISINIRNTN
+251 VQEKNISINIRNTN
-265 EPSCPGTIIKRDCND
+265 EPSCPGTIIKRECND
-280 DSSVITG
+280 DSAVITG
-287 IAGKKDF
+287 ISGKKDF

-330 GIDSVSVIVSGASVA
+330 GIDSVSIVVSGTSV
-345 GCMYDIVSRIEN
+345 GSNMYDIVARIES
-357 ELGAKVNAKKE
+357 ELGAKVRAKKE

-376 RNMAGKSGI
+376 RNMVGKNGI
-385 CARIFA
+385 CAKIFA

-397 VNIKMIAQPPDETN
+397 INIKMIAQPPDETN

-416 DNSNYKKA
+416 DNNNYQKA
-424 IKALYEDFEEA
+424 IKALYKDFEEA
-435 KWI
+435 DWI

>member
-22 SIIDA
+22 SIIDE
-27 NPERQVVVVS
+27 NPARQVVVVS
-37 AAGKKTSDDIKITDL
+37 AAGKKNSSDIKITDL

-60 QYGVPYTDIWNMIEG
+60 VYGVPYDDIWGMISG
-75 RYLEISRDLELSC
+75 RYIEIKEELGLNC
-88 DIASD
+88 DIEAE
-93 LAAIKS
+93 LAKIKGE
-99 QLKKGMDQNY
+99 LNKNLDQNY

-128 DFVDSKDVIRFTY
+128 DFVDAKDIIRFTY
-141 SGTVDVERS
+141 SGTVDTERS
-150 EQNAKKVFSSHG
+150 EQNAKKAFSRRG
-162 KIVVPGFYGSYPNGE
+162 NIVVPGFYGSYPNGE

-182 RGGSDVTGSYLAR
+182 RGGSDITGSYLAR
-195 FLNAKIYENWTDV
+195 FLNARIYENWTDV

-219 ENPKTISQITY
+219 DNPKTISQITY

-242 VLHEDSISP
+242 VLHEDSITP
-251 LQEKNISINIRNTN
+251 VQEKNISINIRNTN
-265 EPSCPGTIIKRDCND
+265 EPSCPGTIIKRECND
-280 DSSVITG
+280 DSAVITG
-287 IAGKKDF
+287 ISGKKDF

-330 GIDSVSVIVSGASVA
+330 GIDSVSVVVSGTSV
-345 GCMYDIVSRIEN
+345 GSNMYDIVARIEN
-357 ELGAKVNAKKE
+357 ELGARVRAKKE

-376 RNMAGKSGI
+376 RNMVGKSGI

-397 VNIKMIAQPPDETN
+397 INIKMIAQPPDETN

-416 DNSNYKKA
+416 DNNNYQKA
-424 IKALYEDFEEA
+424 IKALYADFEKAE
-435 KWI
+435 WI

>member
-27 NPERQVVVVS
+27 NPARQVVVVS
-37 AAGKKTSDDIKITDL
+37 AAGKKDSKDIKITDL

-60 QYGVPYTDIWNMIEG
+60 VYGVPYDDIWGMIEG
-75 RYLEISRDLELSC
+75 RYLEIARDLGINC
-88 DIASD
+88 DIEAD
-93 LAAIKS
+93 LAKIKGE
-99 QLKKGMDQNY
+99 LNKNLDQNY

-117 SAKLMSAYLGF
+117 SARLMSAYLGF
-128 DFVDSKDVIRFTY
+128 DFVDAKDIIRFTY
-141 SGTVDVERS
+141 SGAVDIERS
-150 EQNAKKVFSSHG
+150 EQNAKRAFSSRG
-162 KIVVPGFYGSYPNGE
+162 GIVVPGFYGSYPNGE

-182 RGGSDVTGSYLAR
+182 RGGSDITGSYLAR
-195 FLNAKIYENWTDV
+195 FLGARIYENWTDV

-219 ENPKTISQITY
+219 DNPKTISQITY

-242 VLHEDSISP
+242 VLHEDSITP
-251 LQEKNISINIRNTN
+251 VQEKNISINIRNTN
-265 EPSCPGTIIKRDCND
+265 EPSCPGTIIKRECND
-280 DSSVITG
+280 DSAVITG
-287 IAGKKDF
+287 ISGKKDF

-330 GIDSVSVIVSGASVA
+330 GIDSVSVIVSGSSV
-345 GCMYDIVSRIEN
+345 GSNMYDIVARIEE
-357 ELGAKVNAKKE
+357 ELGARVRAKKE

-376 RNMAGKSGI
+376 RNMVGKNGI

-397 VNIKMIAQPPDETN
+397 INIKMIAQPPDETN

-416 DNSNYKKA
+416 DNNNYQKA
-424 IKALYEDFEEA
+424 IRALYEDFEKA
-435 KWI
+435 NWI

>member
-22 SIIDA
+22 SIIDE
-27 NPERQVVVVS
+27 NPARQVVVVS
-37 AAGKKTSDDIKITDL
+37 AAGKKNSSDIKITDL

-60 QYGVPYTDIWNMIEG
+60 VYGVPYDDIWGMISG
-75 RYLEISRDLELSC
+75 RYIEIRNELGLDC
-88 DIASD
+88 DIEAD
-93 LAAIKS
+93 
-99 QLKKGMDQNY
+99 LKKIKNELNKSIDQNY

-117 SAKLMSAYLGF
+117 SAKLMSSYLGF
-128 DFVDSKDVIRFTY
+128 DFVDAKDVIRFTY
-141 SGTVDVERS
+141 SGTVDLERS
-150 EQNAKKVFSSHG
+150 EQNAKKAFSRRG
-162 KIVVPGFYGSYPNGE
+162 NIVVPGFYGSYPNGE

-182 RGGSDVTGSYLAR
+182 RGGSDITGSYLAR
-195 FLNAKIYENWTDV
+195 FLGARVYENWTDV

-219 ENPKTISQITY
+219 DNPKTIAQITY

-242 VLHEDSISP
+242 VLHEDSITP
-251 LQEKNISINIRNTN
+251 VQEKNISINIRNTN
-265 EPSCPGTIIKRDCND
+265 EPSCPGTIIKRECND
-280 DSSVITG
+280 DSAVITG
-287 IAGKKDF
+287 ISGKKDF

-330 GIDSVSVIVSGASVA
+330 GIDSVSVVVSGTSV
-345 GCMYDIVSRIEN
+345 GGNMYDIVARIEE
-357 ELGAKVNAKKE
+357 ELGARVRAKKE

-376 RNMAGKSGI
+376 RNMVGKSGI

-397 VNIKMIAQPPDETN
+397 INIKMVAQPPDETN

-416 DNSNYKKA
+416 DNNNYQKA
-424 IKALYEDFEEA
+424 IKALYEDFEKA
-435 KWI
+435 NWI

>member
-1 MIVTKFGGTSMASA
+1 MIVTKFGGTSMACA
-15 EQFKKVK
+15 EQFRKVK
-22 SIIDA
+22 KIIDE

-37 AAGKKTSDDIKITDL
+37 APGKRSKDDIKITDL
-52 LYTLHTHL
+52 LYTLYMHL
-60 QYGVPYTDIWNMIEG
+60 QYGVPYEDIWNMIET
-75 RYLEISRDLELSC
+75 RYCSIAEELSLEY
-88 DIASD
+88 DVLAD
-93 LAAIKS
+93 LS
-99 QLKKGMDQNY
+99 LLKAELNKHIDQNY
-109 LISRGEYL
+109 LISRGEYF

-128 DFVDSKDVIRFTY
+128 DFVDSKDIIRFTY
-141 SGTVDVERS
+141 SGIVDEEKS
-150 EQNAKKVFSSHG
+150 EQSAKRRFSSHG

-182 RGGSDVTGSYLAR
+182 RGGSDVTGSYLAG

-208 PGTLTADPRIV
+208 PGVLAADPRIV
-219 ENPKTISQITY
+219 EHSKTISQITY

-242 VLHEDSISP
+242 VLHEDSIAP
-251 LQEKNISINIRNTN
+251 LQSKNISINIRDTN
-265 EPSCPGTIIKRDCND
+265 EPDRPGTIIKRDCYD
-280 DSSVITG
+280 GGSLITG

-294 VSFDILKDHMS
+294 VSFDILKEHMS

-315 EIFEDYK
+315 GIFEDYK

-330 GIDSVSVIVSGASVA
+330 GIDSVSIVVSGASV
-345 GCMYDIVSRIEN
+345 GSCMYDIVSRIEK

-391 SLSAVG
+391 SLSAVDI
-397 VNIKMIAQPPDETN
+397 NIKMIAQPPDETN

-424 IKALYEDFEEA
+424 IKALYEDFEKA
-435 KWI
+435 DWI

>member
-27 NPERQVVVVS
+27 NPARQVVVVS
-37 AAGKKTSDDIKITDL
+37 AAGKKDSKDIKITDL

-60 QYGVPYTDIWNMIEG
+60 VYGVPYDDIWGMIEG
-75 RYLEISRDLELSC
+75 RYLEIARDLGINC
-88 DIASD
+88 DIEAD
-93 LAAIKS
+93 LAKIKGE
-99 QLKKGMDQNY
+99 LNKNLDQNY

-117 SAKLMSAYLGF
+117 SARLMSAYLGF
-128 DFVDSKDVIRFTY
+128 DFVDAKDIIRFTY
-141 SGTVDVERS
+141 SGVVDIERS
-150 EQNAKKVFSSHG
+150 EQNAKRAFSSRG
-162 KIVVPGFYGSYPNGE
+162 GIVVPGFYGSYPNGE

-182 RGGSDVTGSYLAR
+182 RGGSDITGSYLAR
-195 FLNAKIYENWTDV
+195 FLGARIYENWTDV

-219 ENPKTISQITY
+219 DNPKTISQITY

-242 VLHEDSISP
+242 VLHEDSITP
-251 LQEKNISINIRNTN
+251 VQEKNISINIRNTN
-265 EPSCPGTIIKRDCND
+265 EPSCPGTIIKRECND
-280 DSSVITG
+280 DVAVITG
-287 IAGKKDF
+287 ISGKKDF

-305 TEIGFTRRVL
+305 TEVGFTRRVL

-330 GIDSVSVIVSGASVA
+330 GIDSVSVVVSGSSV
-345 GCMYDIVSRIEN
+345 GSNMYDIVARIEA
-357 ELGAKVNAKKE
+357 ELGARVRAKKE

-376 RNMAGKSGI
+376 RNMAGKNGI

-397 VNIKMIAQPPDETN
+397 INIKMIAQPPDETN

-416 DNSNYKKA
+416 DNNNYQKA
-424 IKALYEDFEEA
+424 IRALYEDFEKAE
-435 KWI
+435 WI